1 MMMKNKEKIM
11 LDNHT
16 RAIMHLADSVGQ
28 IIDYLRKK
36 DDNFNIKEGALL
48 DEKTNDKNS

>member
-1 MMMKNKEKIM
+1 MKNKEKIM

-28 IIDYLRKK
+28 IIDYLKEK
-36 DDNFNIKEGALL
+36 DAKFEIKEGKLL
-48 DEKTNDKNS
+48 DEKKNDKNSE